1 MKLAWFLIVFVAAC
15 GGPAIADNAPIEPA
29 GTVSFGS
36 DSPTT
41 TTIPASST
49 TVSTVAGVSATE
61 QAPTPERLI
70 ATGPDA
76 ELIAFEAQWLCD
88 VQRHTFDSPGAVDED
103 LSANLA
109 EAGLTRTRYD
119 GFKEGLSADAASR
132 KQVLDLF
139 VQDCS

>member
-1 MKLAWFLIVFVAAC
+1 MKRALILIVFVGAC
-15 GGPAIADNAPIEPA
+15 GGPSIAENAPVEPA

-36 DSPTT
+36 DEPTA
-41 TTIPASST
+41 TTIAAPST
-49 TVSTVAGVSATE
+49 TVTTVAGVSATE
-61 QAPTPERLI
+61 PEPTPERLI

-88 VQRHTFDSPGAVDED
+88 VQRHTFDSPGAVDEA

-109 EAGLTRTRYD
+109 EAGLDRVRYD
-119 GFKEGLSADAASR
+119 GFKEGLSVNAPSR